1 MEMFTLLK
9 DSSIS
14 PTPSSTSS
22 SSSSSSSTFF
32 SNCKRKSISSSSSP
46 STMTTKTMNIL
57 PANKKLPALQIVPDK
72 DNCENESDQEIE
84 LNKCNKKLKLTSP
97 PPSEQQQQQQQQQP
111 EVSKSQPIDNFKM
124 YKEIQEKHVKEWD
137 WKAAAQ
143 VHYSDNVHSKFLKPS
158 TKSTNKSTNKSS
170 SSSSSKSQTSI
181 TTAVSTTIA
190 STTPILEQ
198 TVIDAGQKNVGQ
210 MVCSKCKMLYSY
222 GSKEDEAAHQS
233 FCNGNIQQ
241 QKVIIKNWQSMKIVN
256 TFPNGRSI
264 IVVTKDNISN
274 NSALSSKINLLKEI
288 INIELGYAS
297 PSPSPSSNVHNNN
310 KNKNDNDND
319 NDNDDDDNEEKLFL
333 YLDSN
338 GRVLGCLIAERVE
351 KGYKIESSSPTIQC
365 SKVPTKILCGI
376 NRIWVLPSSRKRG
389 IASKLMESLAS
400 NMYYCYHL
408 KKHEIATTQPSTTGL
423 LFFNNYFKTNQF
435 LLYNINQ

>member
-22 SSSSSSSTFF
+22 STSSSTFF
-32 SNCKRKSISSSSSP
+32 SNCKRKSISSS

-97 PPSEQQQQQQQQQP
+97 PPSEQQP

-170 SSSSSKSQTSI
+170 SSSSSSSKSQTSI
-181 TTAVSTTIA
+181 TTTLST
-190 STTPILEQ
+190 TTPILEQ

-297 PSPSPSSNVHNNN
+297 PSPSPSSNVNNN
-310 KNKNDNDND
+310 NNNKNDNDTD
-319 NDNDDDDNEEKLFL
+319 DDDDDNEEKLFL

>member
-22 SSSSSSSTFF
+22 STSSSTFF
-32 SNCKRKSISSSSSP
+32 SNCKRKSISSSSSSP
-46 STMTTKTMNIL
+46 STITTKTMNIL
-57 PANKKLPALQIVPDK
+57 PANKKLPTLQIVPDK

-97 PPSEQQQQQQQQQP
+97 PPTPSEQQP

-170 SSSSSKSQTSI
+170 SSSKSQTSI

-222 GSKEDEAAHQS
+222 GSKEDETAHQS

-297 PSPSPSSNVHNNN
+297 PSPSPSPSSNVNNN
-310 KNKNDNDND
+310 NNKNDND
-319 NDNDDDDNEEKLFL
+319 DDDDNEEKLFL

-351 KGYKIESSSPTIQC
+351 KGYKIVSSSPTIQC

>member
-14 PTPSSTSS
+14 PKSSTSS
-22 SSSSSSSTFF
+22 SSTSTFF
-32 SNCKRKSISSSSSP
+32 SSCKRKSMMTATTT
-46 STMTTKTMNIL
+46 STNIL
-57 PANKKLPALQIVPDK
+57 PPKNKIPTLQIVPDK

-84 LNKCNKKLKLTSP
+84 FNKCNKKLKVTTS
-97 PPSEQQQQQQQQQP
+97 EHQP
-111 EVSKSQPIDNFKM
+111 TTQVIKSQPIDNFKM

-158 TKSTNKSTNKSS
+158 NKSNKSTNKSS
-170 SSSSSKSQTSI
+170 SSSSLSSKSQSSI
-181 TTAVSTTIA
+181 PTTITKITP
-190 STTPILEQ
+190 TTPILEQ
-198 TVIDAGQKNVGQ
+198 TVIDAGQRNVGQ

-233 FCNGNIQQ
+233 FCNGNVQQ

-256 TFPNGRSI
+256 TFPNGQSI

-274 NSALSSKINLLKEI
+274 NSALASKINLLKEI

-297 PSPSPSSNVHNNN
+297 SSSSSVNKVKNNDVVVVVDQKEN
-310 KNKNDNDND
+310 IDDDK
-319 NDNDDDDNEEKLFL
+319 DDDNEEKLFL

-351 KGYKIESSSPTIQC
+351 KGYKIESSSPIIQC

>member
-22 SSSSSSSTFF
+22 SSSTFF
-32 SNCKRKSISSSSSP
+32 SNCKRKSISSSP
-46 STMTTKTMNIL
+46 STMTTTKTMNIL
-57 PANKKLPALQIVPDK
+57 PTNKKLPTLQIVPDK

-84 LNKCNKKLKLTSP
+84 LNKCNKKLKLTLP
-97 PPSEQQQQQQQQQP
+97 PPPLQPPEQQP

-170 SSSSSKSQTSI
+170 SSSSKSQQTSI
-181 TTAVSTTIA
+181 TTASTSIASTTTTT
-190 STTPILEQ
+190 TTPILEQ

-297 PSPSPSSNVHNNN
+297 PSSSSNVNNN
-310 KNKNDNDND
+310 NNNNNNDND
-319 NDNDDDDNEEKLFL
+319 DDDDNEEKLFL